1 MSDKYN
7 ILGEL
12 VSPEAI
18 KSVQNLADAV
28 QRVADNAEK
37 AITTLNNNKE
47 SGSRGQSPAQQAK
60 EVERLN
66 ALVKKL
72 DDDLA
77 KSIAI
82 NQEKIRQEQLK
93 TVKVEEQLQSQREN
107 RAKRSKQLTDQERV
121 DIQNL
126 NQQRKLEAQAISTTA
141 TELQRLYA
149 QQELANREAQKIA
162 TTIGVENK
170 AFAEASL
177 KAKNLTAEIIKL
189 ETATGKMSG
198 KATNANY
205 ATFQLT
211 QVMRELPN
219 FAMSARIGFM
229 SLSNNLPQL
238 TDAFVTL
245 KNSVDDTGKKLGSM
259 GALKTFASSLLS
271 LNTVVIIA
279 TTLMVTYGDS
289 IVKYIESLFK
299 ATDLT
304 EAFDLATRTLI
315 KTMGD
320 KSAQSTKN
328 TEDIFKL
335 SVAID
340 KYKSNT
346 LDANRQNEQ
355 AKFIVSEYNK
365 VLGANY
371 GIQKDI
377 NGVMENFNKNAEK
390 YIDYTV
396 RMISAE
402 KLAVD
407 SADEFLRA
415 RQASSTIKALTG
427 GQNIDDI
434 KKFYSEAK
442 IAYQNFA
449 KASGGTEQEGA
460 NKFVADAERKNV
472 FGNLQFGTSNSLE
485 LFRKYD
491 KDKLDE
497 IIKNLAI
504 EEVATFKS
512 NQAKTASNELYQYD
526 LEKANKKGSSN
537 TVQHARIK
545 FVAEEFYNEQ
555 RMAML
560 KLMSK
565 YEQEISKENLDGVL
579 NDYEERYNAN
589 KKYRTLER
597 ALAESDYNVSIE
609 EARSKSKTEVE
620 EIEKIMSENKEKRRQ
635 GKIDDDELEKSRI
648 ANQKAIDTVKSNLA
662 IKEKELNDKK
672 NEQLLN
678 SDKKYAQNRL
688 KIRTDL
694 YADEAYMLNKQK
706 EQFITEISQE
716 EKRQSNKIESQSSLE
731 IGVSSF
737 SGFKRDTSLSQLE
750 NSYNATKD
758 KNNAEI
764 QNTKEKIQKLHELGK
779 KGSDEEKQLQRD
791 LVEFNKKAIND
802 KADYEIEKE
811 KNLQNKLRDVKVEL
825 AQKTEELLLKIA
837 KNGFENQLKALEK
850 RNEKEKAIN
859 DERYKDVED
868 REKAGVLTKQQAE
881 DEKARIA
888 VYAKGQE
895 EQIAREK
902 LEIQKKQFYFE
913 QGVALSKVA
922 MSTAQGIM
930 QAFAQG
936 GMYATPIAIMIGALG
951 AVQTG
956 LILAQQPPAFK
967 DGGEMEHDG
976 LALVGDGG
984 KNEVIITPDGKIG
997 ITPNKDTY
1005 MHLEA
1010 GTKIL
1015 PDVNKVNMDGLMAIL
1030 NVENG
1035 RMSTNVLENE
1045 IRGLRKDIRN
1055 KKTATFS
1062 NAPMMRSIEFAK
1074 NIEKRANNL

>member
-1 MSDKYN
+1 MSGKYN

-37 AITTLNNNKE
+37 AINTLNNNK
-47 SGSRGQSPAQQAK
+47 SVDGSSSKGQSPAQQAK
-60 EVERLN
+60 DIERLN
-66 ALVKKL
+66 ALAIKL
-72 DDDLA
+72 QDDLA
-77 KSIAI
+77 KSVAV
-82 NQEKIRQEQLK
+82 NQEKIRQEQAK
-93 TVKVEEQLQSQREN
+93 TAKVEEQLQSQREN
-107 RAKRSKQLTDQERV
+107 RAKRNTQLTDQQKV
-121 DIQNL
+121 DIQNT
-126 NQQRKLEAQAISTTA
+126 NQQRKLEAQAISQTA

-149 QQELANREAQKIA
+149 QQELANREAQKMAI
-162 TTIGVENK
+162 TFGVESK
-170 AFAEASL
+170 QFGEASI
-177 KAKNLTAEIIKL
+177 KAKNLATEIIKL

-238 TDAFVTL
+238 VDGFTTL
-245 KNSVDDTGKKLGSM
+245 KNSVDETGKKLGSM

-289 IVKYIESLFK
+289 IVKYISSLFK

-355 AKFIVSEYNK
+355 ARFIVSEYNK
-365 VLGANY
+365 VLGVNY

-402 KLAVD
+402 KLASE

-415 RQASSTIKALTG
+415 RQAKSSINALTG
-427 GQNIDDI
+427 GKNIDDI
-434 KKFYSEAK
+434 KAFYKEAK
-442 IAYQNFA
+442 IIYQNFA
-449 KASGGTEQEGA
+449 KATGGTEQEGA
-460 NKFVADAERKNV
+460 NKFVSDAENKDV
-472 FGNLQFGTSNSLE
+472 FGNLQFSSRHVE
-485 LFRKYD
+485 LFKKYN

-512 NQAKTASNELYQYD
+512 NRAKTASNELYQYD
-526 LEKANKKGSSN
+526 LEKANKKGSSS

-555 RMAML
+555 RIQLL
-560 KLMSK
+560 KNLAK
-565 YEQEISKENLDGVL
+565 YEEDINKERLDGTL
-579 NDYEERYNAN
+579 NDYKVRKESN
-589 KKYRTLER
+589 KKWLETQKV
-597 ALAESDYNVSIE
+597 LAESELAVAKE
-609 EARSKSKTEVE
+609 TAREKAEL
-620 EIEKIMSENKEKRRQ
+620 EISDINKIRQ
-635 GKIDDDELEKSRI
+635 DNYKKLSDGKITQKELTDSEKVNLESI
-648 ANQKAIDTVKSNLA
+648 NTVRENLY
-662 IKEKELNDKK
+662 IQEKELKDKMDEK
-672 NEQLLN
+672 MLE
-678 SDKKYAQNRL
+678 SSKKYAQNDR
-688 KIRTDL
+688 KIMQDL
-694 YADEAYMLNKQK
+694 YNDRAYLIDVEERKRA
-706 EQFITEISQE
+706 ESISQ
-716 EKRQSNKIESQSSLE
+716 QSKVKSGKIADKTTGE
-731 IGVSSF
+731 IAVSSF
-737 SGFKRDTSLSQLE
+737 SGFNKDTSFNE
-750 NSYNATKD
+750 RKNAYETAKS
-758 KNNAEI
+758 EI
-764 QNTKEKIQKLHELGK
+764 DSKAFAVEEKLKLVK
-779 KGSDEEKQLQRD
+779 KGSEEEKQLQRELD
-791 LVEFNKKAIND
+791 EWQRKGFAET
-802 KADYEIEKE
+802 ARYEIDAEID
-811 KNLQNKLRDVKVEL
+811 LQKKLRDTKLEL

-859 DERYKDVED
+859 EERYKDVED
-868 REKAGVLTKQQAE
+868 REKAGVITKQEAE
-881 DEKARIA
+881 DEKARID

-913 QGVALSKVA
+913 QGVSLAKVV
-922 MSTAQGIM
+922 MSTGQAVM
-930 QAFAQG
+930 QSFAQAG
-936 GMYATPIAIMIGALG
+936 PVAGIPLAIAMGALG
-951 AVQTG
+951 AVQAA

-967 DGGEMEHDG
+967 DGGDMPYDG

-984 KNEVIITPDGKIG
+984 KNEVLITPDGKIG

-1035 RMSTNVLENE
+1035 RMNTNVLESE

-1062 NAPMMRSIEFAK
+1062 NVPMMRSIEFAK